1 VGGGFG
7 EIVFTKAVGG
17 NLHLF
22 SIKLGTTEQ
31 TRLTTLRSLNIFPA
45 WSPDGKKIAYSWDE
59 SPTGMYWRIRIMDA
73 DGKNSTQ
80 ITEFSSAAPH
90 WSPDGKLLVFNS
102 DRGAAGPDIP
112 DPHIANIDGTGVKNL
127 LNSPKTIDAAP
138 KWSPDGKRI
147 AFYSDRGGKF
157 DIYVMDADGKNLTQL
172 TKESGDNSSPAWSR
186 DGKKIA
192 FVSTRDG
199 NSEIYVMNADGSNP
213 MRLTNDP
220 KSDLLPIWSPD
231 GMKIMFASKRTNK
244 GDIYMVNADGSNVVQ
259 VTNDPDV
266 DASFGLDW
274 R

>member
-1 VGGGFG
+1 MKKQITFFLFVFVAMCVSACASPTPTPVPPTNTPAPSTATPAPPTATLLPPTATPVPPTATRVPPTATSAPTITPTPAGPVGGGFG

-22 SIKLGTTEQ
+22 SMKLGTTEQ

-45 WSPDGKKIAYSWDE
+45 WSPDGKKIAHSWDE
-59 SPTGMYWRIRIMDA
+59 SPTGMNWRICIMDA

-127 LNSPKTIDAAP
+127 LNSPKTIDGSP

-147 AFYSDRGGKF
+147 VFFSDRGGKF

-172 TKESGDNSSPAWSR
+172 TKESGR
-186 DGKKIA
+186 
-192 FVSTRDG
+192 
-199 NSEIYVMNADGSNP
+199 
-213 MRLTNDP
+213 
-220 KSDLLPIWSPD
+220 
-231 GMKIMFASKRTNK
+231 
-244 GDIYMVNADGSNVVQ
+244 
-259 VTNDPDV
+259 
-266 DASFGLDW
+266 
-274 R
+274 